1 MSCQS
6 NFPYAEKW
14 DFRNKPCQMT
24 RKFQFSAYR
33 ETRDF
38 LDYLNTQVEE
48 IGTHPST
55 INFSTTFASI
65 IIDGDEGSFL
75 PEQLVLAEK
84 ISEFYQLT
92 FAK

>member
-6 NFPYAEKW
+6 DFPYAEKW

-38 LDYLNTQVEE
+38 LDYLNAQIEE
-48 IGTHPST
+48 IGAQPST
-55 INFSTTFASI
+55 INFATTFASI
-65 IIDGDEGSFL
+65 TIDGEEGSFL
-75 PEQLVLAEK
+75 PEQLFLAEK
-84 ISEFYQLT
+84 ISEFYQQT
-92 FAK
+92 FVQ